1 MEKTEHQFLAKES
14 YIIIGICLLD
24 LATTLWLVSTGRATE
39 GNPVMSYYLSIG
51 FFMLV
56 LMKVVL
62 LVLPVFVL
70 EWCRRRRTR
79 FVHVMLRLA
88 IVAYVSIYALGFL
101 HLNVLASDRAES
113 LTPVSYVSHS
123 CRLR

>member
-1 MEKTEHQFLAKES
+1 
-14 YIIIGICLLD
+14 
-24 LATTLWLVSTGRATE
+24 
-39 GNPVMSYYLSIG
+39 MSYYLSIG

-88 IVAYVSIYALGFL
+88 IVAYVSIYAFGFL
-101 HLNVLASDRAES
+101 HLNVLASDRTED
-113 LTPVSYVSHS
+113 LTSVSGVSQT